1 MRHHHFGQGRYLV
14 RLDPGEEVVASLR
27 AFAEDAEIRA
37 GWVSGI
43 GSLDEVVL
51 GFLDAEANEYV
62 RRRFGERLEVG
73 SLTGSISMQGDRP
86 HVHLHAVLG
95 PREMLSY
102 CGHVHEA
109 KVAVLLEIH
118 VTSLPG
124 RLDRVDVPGQ
134 PFPALLLPGEA
145 PPEDHAGGR

>member
-14 RLDPGEEVVASLR
+14 RLDPGEEVIASLR

-37 GWVSGI
+37 GWVSAI

-62 RRRFGERLEVG
+62 RRRFEERMEVG
-73 SLTGSISMQGDRP
+73 SLTGSLSMEGERT

-102 CGHVHEA
+102 SGHVHEA
-109 KVAVLLEIH
+109 KVAVLLEVY

-124 RLDRVDVPGQ
+124 RLDRVQIQGH
-134 PFPALLLPGEA
+134 PFPSLLLPGE
-145 PPEDHAGGR
+145 PSPEETAGGR